1 MYVSLAVSLQDL
13 CSFFVFYISSYPL
26 GMRGTHDAIVHIHR
40 RSCCMVYNISKIYPE
55 VEKVD
60 EG

>member
-13 CSFFVFYISSYPL
+13 CSFFLSSYPL

-40 RSCCMVYNISKIYPE
+40 RSCRMVFNISKIYPE